1 MCLAK
6 AYCERDEK
14 RELLLED
21 VALLEIDGRTL
32 RLATLFGEERE
43 LQGKVREVD
52 FQQATVLV
60 EQD

>member
-6 AYCERDEK
+6 AYFERDEK

-43 LQGKVREVD
+43 LQGKVRAVD

>member
-6 AYCERDEK
+6 AYRERDDE

-43 LQGKVREVD
+43 LQGSVRAVD
-52 FQQATVLV
+52 FQQGTVLV